1 LTRLCGSGR
10 WPPRRVKGELATHN
24 HGKERVMK
32 SFAVV
37 LTVAFAATL
46 AWAVPQDKKPV
57 NKMCPV
63 MPDHKIDSKVSVMHK
78 GKVIGLC
85 CTDCA
90 KKWGNGAAWEKNIK
104 EDYGTPDLP
113 EGADSVKGAIEG
125 GKAGGY
131 MVAAFFADK
140 SAKSE
145 AFMKLFLDAGVNPEI
160 MNCAFGKI
168 EFKKDSEE
176 AKHYKVTAAPT
187 LLLIDPTKEPAVVL
201 KTITSGTP
209 KTLLKDI
216 QDAREKVGK

>member
-1 LTRLCGSGR
+1 MKLFAA
-10 WPPRRVKGELATHN
+10 VLA
-24 HGKERVMK
+24 
-32 SFAVV
+32 
-37 LTVAFAATL
+37 VAFAATL
-46 AWAVPQDKKPV
+46 ASAVPQDKKPV

-63 MPDHKIDSKVSVMHK
+63 MPDHKIDSKVSVLHK

-104 EDYGTPDLP
+104 EDFGTPDLP
-113 EGADSVKGAIEG
+113 EGADSVKGAVEG

-131 MVAAFFADK
+131 LVAALFADK

-160 MNCAFGKI
+160 LNCAFGKV

-187 LLLIDPTKEPAVVL
+187 LLLIDPTKETPVVL
-201 KTITSGTP
+201 KTITSGTA

-216 QDAREKVGK
+216 QEAREKLGK

>member
-1 LTRLCGSGR
+1 
-10 WPPRRVKGELATHN
+10 
-24 HGKERVMK
+24 MK
-32 SFAVV
+32 LFAAVLAVV
-37 LTVAFAATL
+37 FAATL
-46 AWAVPQDKKPV
+46 ASGVPQDKKPV

-63 MPDHKIDSKVSVMHK
+63 MPDHKIDSKVSVLHK

-104 EDYGTPDLP
+104 EDFGTPDLP
-113 EGADSVKGAIEG
+113 EGADSVKGAVEG

-131 MVAAFFADK
+131 LVAALFADK

-160 MNCAFGKI
+160 LNCAFGKV

-187 LLLIDPTKEPAVVL
+187 LLLIDPTKETPVVL
-201 KTITSGTP
+201 KTITSGTA

-216 QDAREKVGK
+216 QEAREKLGK

>member
-1 LTRLCGSGR
+1 M
-10 WPPRRVKGELATHN
+10 KHFLA
-24 HGKERVMK
+24 
-32 SFAVV
+32 AVI
-37 LTVAFAATL
+37 AATL

-113 EGADSVKGAIEG
+113 EGADTVKGAVEG

-131 MVAAFFADK
+131 LVAAFFADK

-160 MNCAFGKI
+160 LNCAFGKV

-187 LLLIDPTKEPAVVL
+187 LLLIDPTKDPAVVL
-201 KTITSGTP
+201 KTITGGTP

-216 QDAREKVGK
+216 QEAREKVGK

>member
-1 LTRLCGSGR
+1 
-10 WPPRRVKGELATHN
+10 
-24 HGKERVMK
+24 MK
-32 SFAVV
+32 HSIAVV
-37 LTVAFAATL
+37 LAVAFAATL

-63 MPDHKIDSKVSVMHK
+63 MPDHKVDSKTQVVHK

-104 EDYGTPDLP
+104 EDFGTPDMP
-113 EGADSVKGAIEG
+113 EGADSVKGAVEG

-131 MVAAFFADK
+131 LVAALFADK
-140 SAKSE
+140 SAKTE

-160 MNCAFGKI
+160 LNCAFGKV

-176 AKHYKVTAAPT
+176 AKRYKVTAAPT
-187 LLLIDPTKEPAVVL
+187 LLLIDPTKETPVVL

-209 KTLLKDI
+209 KTLLKDL
-216 QDAREKVGK
+216 QEAKEKLGK